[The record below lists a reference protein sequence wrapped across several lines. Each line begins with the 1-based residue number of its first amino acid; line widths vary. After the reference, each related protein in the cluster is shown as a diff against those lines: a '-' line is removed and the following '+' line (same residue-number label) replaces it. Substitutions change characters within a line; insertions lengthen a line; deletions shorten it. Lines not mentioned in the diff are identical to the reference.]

1 MSFLSQHRGEVF
13 GYGTRRASPQLP
25 VSLPLPKNSC
35 SPLEHLLLPA
45 APISASPS
53 PASSPPAPSKLAMC
67 FAVICS
73 AEHPSQCESSI
84 GLQQP
89 AAGCACSPARSSQ
102 CWQPQ
107 LVLLRSSQHLGP
119 ALQLPAAASSPAPTQ
134 PTSTEPTG
142 AHGSNARDKK
152 TLRLPA
158 VTFTAGLPHTAPHG
172 PPPQAHCSVIPT
184 HSDPPGQTK
193 TLPWCSGHSGA
204 FLQFLLILLLSEV
217 HFEPWLP
224 G

>member
-1 MSFLSQHRGEVF
+1 MPSGHP
-13 GYGTRRASPQLP
+13 PQLP

-102 CWQPQ
+102 CWQLQ

-119 ALQLPAAASSPAPTQ
+119 ALQLPAAQLQPNPRALSPPGHTVPMQGIRKHCTCLQSPSQQVSPTLHPMAPH
-134 PTSTEPTG
+134 P
-142 AHGSNARDKK
+142 K
-152 TLRLPA
+152 
-158 VTFTAGLPHTAPHG
+158 HTA
-172 PPPQAHCSVIPT
+172 V
-184 HSDPPGQTK
+184 
-193 TLPWCSGHSGA
+193 
-204 FLQFLLILLLSEV
+204 
-217 HFEPWLP
+217 
-224 G
+224 